1 MLNSRNVLSALG
13 LVLASSSSLLAQQ
26 AVTAVYTDFGGVWY
40 SANGAQNAT
49 QPNDHHHL
57 LAFTVGGTTY
67 STGVSDATLDGE
79 EMSYTATQFT
89 AVTVPG
95 LSTTPA
101 NDYYVMLGSAIDG
114 DELAAGAFTA
124 PESEAEVA
132 AYLTDGTRG
141 LDFGTG
147 IANIPAGSFDFT
159 IDAVDPS
166 AIGDGVPDL
175 LFTQMADPA
184 ASVDSVMFL
193 DGSGNLVASRVGISW
208 LLSGPVGKWR
218 SDYYTMDG
226 TAEVLNAEKRIRLV
240 SMDFQDLNVT
250 SGNAG
255 SIEKIRIV
263 WSGASDPAFI
273 AYNDASF
280 TAPESTCEGFTFS
293 GVQAVAASAAA
304 SEDGTLIPVISGGTS
319 PYRLALV
326 MHGDTLSSS
335 EWNTIPSGN
344 YWLRAVD
351 ANDCVSSSAFTIN
364 LPYRKCE

>member
-1 MLNSRNVLSALG
+1 MLHSRNILPALG
-13 LVLASSSSLLAQQ
+13 LLLATSSTLLAQQ
-26 AVTAVYTDFGGVWY
+26 AVTAVYTDFEGVWY

-67 STGVSDATLDGE
+67 STGVNDAALDGE
-79 EMSYTATQFT
+79 EMAYTATQFT
-89 AVTVPG
+89 AVSILG

-124 PESEAEVA
+124 PASEAEVA

-147 IANIPAGSFDFT
+147 IANIPTGNFDFD

-184 ASVDSVMFL
+184 ALVDSIMFL
-193 DGSGNLVASRVGISW
+193 DGSGNLVASKVGIPWS
-208 LLSGPVGKWR
+208 LSGAVGKWR

-226 TAEVLNAEKRIRLV
+226 NAELLNAEKRIRLV
-240 SMDFQDLNVT
+240 SMDFEDLNVT

-255 SIEKIRIV
+255 SIAKIRIV
-263 WSGASDPAFI
+263 WSGASDPAFV
-273 AYNDASF
+273 AYNEASF
-280 TAPESTCEGFTFS
+280 SEPPATCEGFTFS
-293 GVQAVAASAAA
+293 GVQVTAASGAASA
-304 SEDGTLIPVISGGTS
+304 DGTFIPSISGGTS

-326 MHGDTLSSS
+326 LHGDTLSSS
-335 EWNTIPSGN
+335 EWSTVRSGN

-351 ANDCVSSSAFTIN
+351 ANDCVSSNAFTID
-364 LPYRKCE
+364 LPFRKCE